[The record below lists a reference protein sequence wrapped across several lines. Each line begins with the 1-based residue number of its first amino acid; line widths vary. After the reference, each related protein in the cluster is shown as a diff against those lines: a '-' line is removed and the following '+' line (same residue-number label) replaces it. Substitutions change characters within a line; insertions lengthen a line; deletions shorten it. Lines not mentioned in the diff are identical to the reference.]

1 MKWNNSDSAT
11 LGQDS
16 DTVDYC
22 IARSNGGHDSRQVGR
37 KEHSHSYHPSDDT
50 VKNHIRAKYRSRIDI
65 ASAILNAAM
74 GGALKSRI
82 ASQAY
87 VSSPQIGDYINM
99 LIHNGMLHYHQ
110 ETRTYYTTDKGR
122 MLIRLYNE
130 SRQIF
135 YHR

>member
-1 MKWNNSDSAT
+1 MWNNSDSAR
-11 LGQDS
+11 LDQDS
-16 DTVDYC
+16 DAINYC
-22 IARSNGGHDSRQVGR
+22 IASSNGTHDSRQVRR
-37 KEHSHSYHPSDDT
+37 KEHSSHSYHPSHDIT
-50 VKNHIRAKYRSRIDI
+50 KTHIRAKYRSRIDI
-65 ASAILNAAM
+65 ASAILNAAT

-87 VSSPQIGDYINM
+87 VSSPQIGEYIKM
-99 LIHNGMLHYHQ
+99 LIYNGMLHYHQ